1 MALLAA
7 REAGKTILDGVYN
20 DIKNAEGFRAE
31 SEQGAE
37 MGFDGK
43 TLIHPDQVGIANDV
57 WSPSEAEV
65 EHARRVIAAFD
76 EALAEGK
83 GVVQLDGRMIEN
95 LHVANAQRAIAI
107 AEAIAE
113 LG

>member
-1 MALLAA
+1 
-7 REAGKTILDGVYN
+7 
-20 DIKNAEGFRAE
+20 
-31 SEQGAE
+31 
-37 MGFDGK
+37 
-43 TLIHPDQVGIANDV
+43 VGIANDV